1 MLFRSLKP
9 LTLSLLSASILVIS
23 GCQTLGL
30 TKDKQ
35 ITEQSTPTESEA
47 G

>member
-9 LTLSLLSASILVIS
+9 LTLIGVSVLMLS
-23 GCQTLGL
+23 GCQTFGL

-35 ITEQSTPTESEA
+35 ITEQSTPSESEA
-47 G
+47 GYY